1 VKEFFNNNSIFKES
15 SRSGV
20 QTTLEM
26 ISANKKFLK
35 NVVTELEKWLQE
47 EFLL

>member
-1 VKEFFNNNSIFKES
+1 MKEFFNNNSIFKES
-15 SRSGV
+15 SQSGV